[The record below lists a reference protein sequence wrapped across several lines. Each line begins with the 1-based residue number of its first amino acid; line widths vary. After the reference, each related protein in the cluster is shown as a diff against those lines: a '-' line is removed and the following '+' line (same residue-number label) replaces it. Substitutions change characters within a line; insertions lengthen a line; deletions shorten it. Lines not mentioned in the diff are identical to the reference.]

1 MTSNKEFISQT
12 KENLTKLDAAIY
24 PQLNSDDG
32 SFRQLFGIKED
43 KTVLPS
49 IYMKASFP
57 LIQKPNLKI
66 EVSK

>member
-32 SFRQLFGIKED
+32 SFRQLLGIKED
-43 KTVLPS
+43 KTAILS
-49 IYMKASFP
+49 IYMKESFP